1 MFRLFSL
8 MLSLVAPSLMGVGI
22 IAVLTAGYGTLGPI
36 LAAAAAGAVLA
47 LPVAW
52 LVARKLA
59 QG

>member
-59 QG
+59 EG